1 MDSYTFR
8 TLHHVALPNISLQPA
23 IGCAQLVQS
32 FEPKIINDFKF
43 IENDSY
49 IFLSGYNTLT
59 EVVNTDKTMHFGFLE
74 SD

>member
-8 TLHHVALPNISLQPA
+8 TLHHVALPNISHQKSAL
-23 IGCAQLVQS
+23 GCAQLAQS

-43 IENDSY
+43 ISNDSY

-59 EVVNTDKTMHFGFLE
+59 EVVNTDKTTHFGFL
-74 SD
+74 